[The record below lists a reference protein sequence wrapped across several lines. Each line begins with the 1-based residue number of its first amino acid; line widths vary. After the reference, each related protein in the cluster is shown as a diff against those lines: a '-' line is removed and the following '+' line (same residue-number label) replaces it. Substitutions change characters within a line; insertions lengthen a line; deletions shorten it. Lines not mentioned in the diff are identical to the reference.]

1 MTKDELRQYRSMKI
15 EICQLQRRIEELEQ
29 LGHGYDRELI
39 QPLQD
44 LYQTK
49 LQELIIGQLKIEK
62 AIESLDTVE
71 RELMRAR
78 YIDGKEW
85 TDVID
90 TIHYEWTQTH
100 RIHARALNKIK
111 NL

>member
-1 MTKDELRQYRSMKI
+1 MKI

-29 LGHGYDRELI
+29 LGHDHDRELI
-39 QPLQD
+39 QPLRD

-49 LQELIIGQLKIEK
+49 LQELISGQLRIEK